1 MAVTRPFPI
10 TGLPVFSRQY
20 QSYEVQLSTRGLYPD
35 DNTLLGSKYF
45 LYSLNMFNMST
56 V

>member
-1 MAVTRPFPI
+1 MAVVWRFHI
-10 TGLPVFSRQY
+10 TGAACAFEAVS
-20 QSYEVQLSTRGLYPD
+20 QSCEVQLSTRGLYPD

-45 LYSLNMFNMST
+45 LYR